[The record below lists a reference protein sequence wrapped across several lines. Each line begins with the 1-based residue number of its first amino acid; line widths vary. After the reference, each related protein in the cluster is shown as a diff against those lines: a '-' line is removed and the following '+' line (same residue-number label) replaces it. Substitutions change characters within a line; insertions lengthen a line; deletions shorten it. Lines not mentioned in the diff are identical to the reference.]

1 MITERRNSQ
10 SFGAG
15 SFLFAVLLTLLLYFL
30 LSVMVSRHFFK
41 GGAPDRSKAL
51 STLPTGWRSAVPG
64 NLDLRSFGPHQMSCS
79 VL

>member
-15 SFLFAVLLTLLLYFL
+15 SFLFAVLLTLLFYFL
-30 LSVMVSRHFFK
+30 VSATVSRHFFK
-41 GGAPDRSKAL
+41 GGAPDHPKPL
-51 STLPTGWRSAVPG
+51 SILSTGWRSAVPE
-64 NLDLRSFGPHQMSCS
+64 NLDLRSFCPHQMSWS

>member
-15 SFLFAVLLTLLLYFL
+15 SFLFAVLLTLLFYFL
-30 LSVMVSRHFFK
+30 VSAMVSRHFFN
-41 GGAPDRSKAL
+41 GGAPDRPKAL
-51 STLPTGWRSAVPG
+51 SILSTGWRSAVQE
-64 NLDLRSFGPHQMSCS
+64 NLDSPSFGPHQMSWS

>member
-15 SFLFAVLLTLLLYFL
+15 SFLFALLLTLLLYFL
-30 LSVMVSRHFFK
+30 ISVMVSRHFFK
-41 GGAPDRSKAL
+41 GGAPDRPKPL
-51 STLPTGWRSAVPG
+51 SILPTGWRSAVPG
-64 NLDLRSFGPHQMSCS
+64 KLDQRSFGPHQMSWS

>member
-1 MITERRNSQ
+1 MTTERRNSQ

-30 LSVMVSRHFFK
+30 VSTLVSRHFFK
-41 GGAPDRSKAL
+41 GGAPNRPRAL
-51 STLPTGWRSAVPG
+51 SILLTGGRSAVPEK
-64 NLDLRSFGPHQMSCS
+64 LDLRSFGLHQMNCS